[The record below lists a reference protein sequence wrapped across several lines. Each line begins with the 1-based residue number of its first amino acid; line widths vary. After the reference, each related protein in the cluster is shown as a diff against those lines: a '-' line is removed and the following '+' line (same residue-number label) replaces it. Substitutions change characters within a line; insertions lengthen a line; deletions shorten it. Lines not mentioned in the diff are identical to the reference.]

1 MYKSLIVNSFMT
13 EAVLLSRNQS
23 IDLQSK
29 SMDWFPYDNG
39 RRHERVKEKQGIMLH
54 IKLYPSN
61 VSSVSFLRK

>member
-1 MYKSLIVNSFMT
+1 MMQ
-13 EAVLLSRNQS
+13 AVLSHRNQS
-23 IDLQSK
+23 IDLRSK

-61 VSSVSFLRK
+61 VSSVSFPRK

>member
-1 MYKSLIVNSFMT
+1 MMQ
-13 EAVLLSRNQS
+13 AVLSYRNQP
-23 IDLQSK
+23 IDLRSK

-61 VSSVSFLRK
+61 VSSVSFPRK

>member
-1 MYKSLIVNSFMT
+1 MMQ
-13 EAVLLSRNQS
+13 AVLSYRNQS
-23 IDLQSK
+23 FDLRSK

-61 VSSVSFLRK
+61 VSSVRFPRK

>member
-1 MYKSLIVNSFMT
+1 MMQ
-13 EAVLLSRNQS
+13 AVLSYRNQS
-23 IDLQSK
+23 IDLRSK

-61 VSSVSFLRK
+61 LSSVSFPRK

>member
-1 MYKSLIVNSFMT
+1 MMQ
-13 EAVLLSRNQS
+13 AVLSYRNQS
-23 IDLQSK
+23 IDLRSK

-61 VSSVSFLRK
+61 VSSVRFPRK